1 MADAVIVGGGLAG
14 LACAVALAENGLR
27 PVVFERASQL
37 GGRARSWTHAPSGDV
52 VDIGPHVVHSE
63 YANFLALLE
72 RLGTRDRIGWQRD
85 RFMTLATQP
94 PTVLRHRRLPP
105 PLSLLPDLVAGAR
118 LGLRD
123 LLSNNAP
130 TWRALKFG
138 EEDVPE
144 LDRIAAL
151 DYLRAAGV
159 SERMIDW
166 FWRFAAMVVMNVPLE
181 QCSSAALLRVH
192 AQLIGH
198 RGLHFG
204 FAALGL
210 SELYAAQAE
219 RLIRAAGGDVL
230 LQANARSLDR
240 SGELHR
246 VTLEDGRR
254 IAARYCVCAL
264 PPPDLGA
271 FCPGLAET
279 TAFEPSP
286 YISCYLWV
294 RPQAYPR
301 ALLGADLVARA
312 PQLRLLRSL
321 QHPAGL
327 GRAALGGGEQHHLQ
341 PPCRGHGRCGNRRR
355 DATGNCRVR
364 AGRGRREAHPLGRA
378 SHPDGYCLP
387 EARHGAQAPRNRD
400 WRAAAFPGRRLDAHR
415 AALVDGKRRALRLSR
430 RRGDPLGQRPSAQP
444 GT

>member
-72 RLGTRDRIGWQRD
+72 RLGTRDRIRWQRD

-118 LGLRD
+118 L
-123 LLSNNAP
+123 
-130 TWRALKFG
+130 
-138 EEDVPE
+138 
-144 LDRIAAL
+144 
-151 DYLRAAGV
+151 
-159 SERMIDW
+159 
-166 FWRFAAMVVMNVPLE
+166 
-181 QCSSAALLRVH
+181 
-192 AQLIGH
+192 
-198 RGLHFG
+198 
-204 FAALGL
+204 
-210 SELYAAQAE
+210 
-219 RLIRAAGGDVL
+219 IRAAGGGVL
-230 LQANARSLDR
+230 LPATALPLDP
-240 SGELHR
+240 SGGLHR
-246 VTLEDGRR
+246 ITRGDARR
-254 IAARYCVCAL
+254 IAARYWVCAR

-271 FCPGLAET
+271 FCRGLAET

-364 AGRGRREAHPLGRA
+364 AGRGRREAHPFGRA

-415 AALVDGKRRALRLSR
+415 AALVAGKRRALRLSCH
-430 RRGDPLGQRPSAQP
+430 RGDPLF
-444 GT
+444 

>member
-72 RLGTRDRIGWQRD
+72 RLG
-85 RFMTLATQP
+85 
-94 PTVLRHRRLPP
+94 
-105 PLSLLPDLVAGAR
+105 
-118 LGLRD
+118 LRD
-123 LLSNNAP
+123 LWSNNTP

-166 FWRFAAMVVMNVPLE
+166 FWRFAAMAVMNVPLE
-181 QCSSAALLRVH
+181 QCSSAAVLRVH
-192 AQLIGH
+192 AQLLGH

-230 LQANARSLDR
+230 LQANARPLER
-240 SGELHR
+240 PGHLHR
-246 VTLEDGRR
+246 VTLVDG
-254 IAARYCVCAL
+254 
-264 PPPDLGA
+264 PPDA
-271 FCPGLAET
+271 P
-279 TAFEPSP
+279 PS
-286 YISCYLWV
+286 
-294 RPQAYPR
+294 
-301 ALLGADLVARA
+301 D
-312 PQLRLLRSL
+312 
-321 QHPAGL
+321 
-327 GRAALGGGEQHHLQ
+327 
-341 PPCRGHGRCGNRRR
+341 
-355 DATGNCRVR
+355 
-364 AGRGRREAHPLGRA
+364 
-378 SHPDGYCLP
+378 
-387 EARHGAQAPRNRD
+387 
-400 WRAAAFPGRRLDAHR
+400 
-415 AALVDGKRRALRLSR
+415 
-430 RRGDPLGQRPSAQP
+430 
-444 GT
+444 